1 MNEGMEQ
8 MKSMLDLNYEGR
20 GIKLW
25 PNNTVEKWATIEH
38 VTQQGM
44 VVQFTEV
51 RAHGYQQHYKV
62 DDIMFVPWSEL
73 TFIFTD

>member
-1 MNEGMEQ
+1 

-20 GIKLW
+20 DIKLW
-25 PNNTVEKWATIEH
+25 PNNTVEKWAKIEH

-51 RAHGYQQHYKV
+51 RAHGYQQYYNAGDV
-62 DDIMFVPWSEL
+62 MFLPWDECK
-73 TFIFTD
+73 FIFTEER